1 MVELSEE
8 KKDIIKKYYV
18 NRYLNIIDIN
28 KKDPNKYKEE
38 IENKIDECMTEY
50 KLNGENGRFSEVVGR
65 KCIYFLKREEIK
77 LLSARNI
84 YELCRKSPRFKK
96 NLKMYYKN
104 KNEFNINYY
113 GTMTQ
118 EEKDKQIKKIND
130 LTDKFIDRYDFNKS
144 FDSFR
149 TNIINLRNVHNHYLA
164 GINITKPVKEADD
177 KDDIEKFENRFI
189 QKCKGLSSKYLTE
202 EELEI
207 YERALFEYYIDNN
220 FLSNST
226 IYAKIEIIRE
236 RIKSIINQGDKIL
249 LNYYNK
255 TGLGFDKLFNN
266 LYNKY
271 SHVCKDALLS
281 INCYTPIKEYL
292 IKEGIYTE
300 LILNYIKDYPNTKAQ
315 NETSIKNKIVE
326 YVKKENKK
334 KETIIDV
341 EKLRHGTMG
350 EKDNERELMLEKY
363 EYIIDDMIK
372 RNKFYDTEKNVRKE
386 LGKKY
391 ENIIDTY
398 AKSSINKIPSSYII
412 TRLGQSSKLLNK
424 KTKKKKYEIYKS
436 KITNI
441 KESMTNAYIK
451 YNNLLP
457 SEGYDFKKYMDD
469 VCENYIENGL
479 YNNHEKHF
487 IDAIDLY
494 KKVKL

>member
-1 MVELSEE
+1 MIKLTEE

-18 NRYLNIIDIN
+18 NHYLNIIDMN
-28 KKDPNKYKEE
+28 KKDPNKYKESV
-38 IENKIDECMTEY
+38 ENKIEECMNDY
-50 KLNGENGRFSEVVGR
+50 KLNGENERFSSVVGR
-65 KCIYFLKREEIK
+65 KCISFLKKEGIK
-77 LLSARNI
+77 FLNVRNL
-84 YELCRKSPRFKK
+84 YDLCRKNPKLKK
-96 NLKMYYKN
+96 NLKIYYKN

-113 GTMTQ
+113 ATMTQ
-118 EEKDKQIKKIND
+118 EEKDNQIKKTND
-130 LTDKFIDRYDFNKS
+130 LIDKLIDRYDFNKE
-144 FDSFR
+144 FENFNV
-149 TNIINLRNVHNHYLA
+149 NINNLRATHNHYLA
-164 GINITKPVKEADD
+164 GINIAKQVKEVDD

-207 YERALFEYYIDNN
+207 YERALFEYYINN
-220 FLSNST
+220 NLLSNST
-226 IYAKIEIIRE
+226 IYVKIEIIKE
-236 RIKSIINQGDKIL
+236 RMKSIINQGDKIL

-255 TGLGFDKLFNN
+255 TGLGFDKLFNH

-271 SHVCKDALLS
+271 LHVCKDALLS

-300 LILNYIKDYPNTKAQ
+300 LILNYIKDYPNTKTQ

-334 KETIIDV
+334 KEIIIDI
-341 EKLRHGTMG
+341 EKLRNGTPF
-350 EKDNERELMLEKY
+350 EKDNEKELMLEKY
-363 EYIIDDMIK
+363 EYIVDDILK
-372 RNKFYDTEKNVRKE
+372 RNKFYDTEKSVRE
-386 LGKKY
+386 EMQRKY

-398 AKSSINKIPSSYII
+398 AKSSVNKIPSSYII
-412 TRLGQSSKLLNK
+412 TRLGQTSKLLNK

-441 KESMTNAYIK
+441 KESMMNAYIK

-457 SEGYDFKKYMDD
+457 SEEYDFKKYMDD

-494 KKVKL
+494 KKARL

>member
-1 MVELSEE
+1 MIKLTDE

-18 NRYLNIIDIN
+18 NHYLNIIDIN
-28 KKDPNKYKEE
+28 KKDPNKYKESV
-38 IENKIDECMTEY
+38 ENKIEECMNDY
-50 KLNGENGRFSEVVGR
+50 KLNSENDRFSSVVGR
-65 KCIYFLKREEIK
+65 KCINFLKKEGIEF
-77 LLSARNI
+77 LNVRNL
-84 YELCRKSPRFKK
+84 YNLCRKNPEFKK
-96 NLKMYYKN
+96 NLKIYYKN

-113 GTMTQ
+113 ATMTQ
-118 EEKDKQIKKIND
+118 EEKDKQVKKIND
-130 LTDKFIDRYDFNKS
+130 LTDKLIDRYDFNKE
-144 FDSFR
+144 FENFN
-149 TNIINLRNVHNHYLA
+149 TNINNLRTTHNHYLA
-164 GINITKPVKEADD
+164 GINIAKPVTEADD
-177 KDDIEKFENRFI
+177 KDDIEKFEDRFI

-207 YERALFEYYIDNN
+207 YERALFEYYINN
-220 FLSNST
+220 NLLSNCT
-226 IYAKIEIIRE
+226 IYAKIEIIKE
-236 RIKSIINQGDKIL
+236 RLKSIINQGDKIL

-271 SHVCKDALLS
+271 LHVCKDALLS

-300 LILNYIKDYPNTKAQ
+300 LILNYIKDYPNTKTQ

-334 KETIIDV
+334 KETIIDI
-341 EKLRHGTMG
+341 EKLRHGTPF
-350 EKDNERELMLEKY
+350 EKDNEKELMLEKY

-372 RNKFYDTEKNVRKE
+372 RNKFYDAEKSVRKE
-386 LGKKY
+386 MYNKY
-391 ENIIDTY
+391 ENIIDAY
-398 AKSSINKIPSSYII
+398 AKSSVNKAPASYII

-424 KTKKKKYEIYKS
+424 KTKKKKYEIYKN

-441 KESMTNAYIK
+441 KESMMNAYIK

-457 SEGYDFKKYMDD
+457 SEEYDFKKYMDD

-494 KKVKL
+494 KRVRL